1 MVASIAI
8 SAVSSLHLSE
18 LYCQNLACI
27 SLTTAL
33 DSDAS
38 MSIDPE
44 DLLSDSL
51 QLLYDYTP
59 VTHSSA
65 GSTFTYLR
73 DRPDPQL
80 KDVHPQPSQRETQT
94 ITLQTPETQAQNW
107 SLHASSIWA
116 ASIFL
121 ADHLEDLHI
130 SRHIELLRST
140 GELPLRVLELGAGAG
155 LPSILIAKTYG
166 SSLTGNHPDAEVV
179 VSDYPDN
186 ELIRT
191 VEENVR
197 RNGVS
202 RWCSVVPYAWG
213 NDPSALFRP
222 SERTQAIDSESLLP
236 SIGIE
241 TGFDVIIAADTLWD
255 PTSHAGFL
263 KSLQLTLKKSAEARA
278 YLVAG
283 LHTGRYTLRTFMKLV
298 SEYNFVLLDVTEREV
313 KGDAVRNWDVDRQE
327 TEDERERR
335 RWVIWMTLKWN
346 I

>member
-59 VTHSSA
+59 VIHSSA

-73 DRPDPQL
+73 DRPDRPDPQL
-80 KDVHPQPSQRETQT
+80 KDVHPQLSQRETQT

-130 SRHIELLRST
+130 SRHVELLRST

-155 LPSILIAKTYG
+155 LP
-166 SSLTGNHPDAEVV
+166 NAEVV

-191 VEENVR
+191 LEENVR

-263 KSLQLTLKKSAEARA
+263 ESLQLALKKSAEARV